1 MLSYLEAVEKVKHS
15 CDETEVIHLIGEHKL
30 EMEQLLT
37 QHLQSKQVRRFYMLD
52 VAVFNLG
59 YLQINLCFSIS

>member
-15 CDETEVIHLIGEHKL
+15 CDETVVINLIEEHKL

-37 QHLQSKQVRRFYMLD
+37 ENLKSKQVR
-52 VAVFNLG
+52 
-59 YLQINLCFSIS
+59 CFHI